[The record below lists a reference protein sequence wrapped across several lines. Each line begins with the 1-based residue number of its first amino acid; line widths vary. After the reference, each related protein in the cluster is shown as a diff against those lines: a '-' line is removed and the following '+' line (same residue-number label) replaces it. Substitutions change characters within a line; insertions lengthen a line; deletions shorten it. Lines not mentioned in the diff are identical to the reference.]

1 MELFPDCPVEPGVMQ
16 KKFFFLRVGLLV
28 FLSLYVAGPSFAQD
42 SEELETLFWAR
53 KDSALARFSQ
63 ADVDFMTGMIA
74 HHAQALV
81 MSSFAETN
89 DASPSIQVLAG
100 RIINA
105 QNDEIRIM
113 QEWLRKRD
121 QAVPHIMIEGS
132 SLMIHG
138 TGHHGSRHMPGMLT
152 DAQLKELEA
161 ARNTDFDRL
170 FLKYM
175 ILHHEGAVHM
185 VRELFKIDGAITGDD
200 TYKLASEI
208 HVDQITEIYR
218 MKLMLE
224 DLGVAY

>member
-1 MELFPDCPVEPGVMQ
+1 MQ
-16 KKFFFLRVGLLV
+16 EKQLLSLRFGFFLFLGLCV
-28 FLSLYVAGPSFAQD
+28 VVPSIAQD

-81 MSSFAETN
+81 MSSFAEPN
-89 DASPSIQVLAG
+89 GASPTIQVLAA

-121 QAVPHIMIEGS
+121 QVVPHIMIEGS

-138 TGHHGSRHMPGMLT
+138 ADHHDTHMPGMLT
-152 DAQLKELEA
+152 DAQLKELEVA
-161 ARNTDFDRL
+161 QDVEFDRL
-170 FLKYM
+170 FLEYM
-175 ILHHEGAVHM
+175 IMHHEGAVHM

-208 HVDQITEIYR
+208 HVDQITEINR
-218 MKLMLE
+218 MKLMLD
-224 DLGVAY
+224 DLEAVH